1 MQTDDIRRRAACD
14 RCHTQKTRCP
24 RRPGEDVCDRCVKA
38 QTPCVFS
45 PFRQKKDPEGNPS
58 QGAVLNRQLA
68 SRSNGPRQKRKRLIS
83 PRPESTS
90 MPRPPTPVLKHLT
103 YIDLNF
109 NSDLMFPSSDH
120 EVTLNDDLG
129 MDWMTNPFALHP
141 EFVPGGAF
149 DDLNLDNQCSFP
161 PGFPPV
167 DFSNLTP
174 ESQEDFSSRTND
186 QVQSRGD
193 INITR
198 PSKYRYTGGRSSNAP
213 DIDGIVNGWASGST
227 KAQTDSVSDCIR
239 KLSQLSL
246 DLFEHSKTVPPLSI
260 HDPKG
265 PGNLGKVA
273 EKFCSDYCVEE
284 TFRLTQNLVEVYPS
298 FLSKVVS
305 PSSSQISTPSFTSR
319 DGDTTSISSNSS
331 VDDHSP
337 IQNSPSK
344 PVTKP
349 ALDHASILL
358 ILSCHL
364 RLITIYDTLFS
375 HMKICIALKGVAS
388 LPQQKALTGAQL
400 RIGAWTPP
408 PSSAVPMQVLLLVQF
423 ASQLF
428 NYAADLTAEITS
440 LVSSAVGVVTD
451 DALALSRAAA
461 ENVKKRAND
470 M

>member
-1 MQTDDIRRRAACD
+1 
-14 RCHTQKTRCP
+14 
-24 RRPGEDVCDRCVKA
+24 
-38 QTPCVFS
+38 
-45 PFRQKKDPEGNPS
+45 
-58 QGAVLNRQLA
+58 
-68 SRSNGPRQKRKRLIS
+68 
-83 PRPESTS
+83 
-90 MPRPPTPVLKHLT
+90 MPHPPTPMLKHLT
-103 YIDLNF
+103 YIGLNF
-109 NSDLMFPSSDH
+109 NSDLMLPSSDH

-129 MDWMTNPFALHP
+129 LDWMTNPFALQP
-141 EFVPGGAF
+141 DFVPGGPF

-167 DFSNLTP
+167 DFGNLTP

-193 INITR
+193 LNITR
-198 PSKYRYTGGRSSNAP
+198 PSKYRYTGGNSSNPP
-213 DIDGIVNGWASGST
+213 DIDGIVGGWAFGST
-227 KAQTDSVSDCIR
+227 KEQIDSVSDCIQ

-260 HDPKG
+260 HDPKS

-273 EKFCSDYCVEE
+273 EKFCSDYSVEE
-284 TFRLTQNLVEVYPS
+284 TFRLTQSLVEVYPN

-305 PSSSQISTPSFTSR
+305 PSSSQISTPSFISR

-337 IQNSPSK
+337 IQNSSSK
-344 PVTKP
+344 PVTRP

-375 HMKICIALKGVAS
+375 HMKICIALKGTAS
-388 LPQQKALTGAQL
+388 LPQQRAVTGPQL
-400 RIGAWTPP
+400 RIGAWIPP

-428 NYAADLTAEITS
+428 NYATDLTAEITG

-461 ENVKKRAND
+461 ENVKRRAND